1 MGTYYT
7 NVENAISRVSNP
19 ITRNSMQ
26 ERLARVT
33 NKQNNLNQGIE
44 QQAEAMVNQMAQGVD
59 VLGENQN
66 QQEVSNGKQ
75 MGFTAI
81 WLLGLVTGIVSAG
94 ILILGAV
101 LLK

>member
-1 MGTYYT
+1 MLQKMT
-7 NVENAISRVSNP
+7 
-19 ITRNSMQ
+19 
-26 ERLARVT
+26 
-33 NKQNNLNQGIE
+33 
-44 QQAEAMVNQMAQGVD
+44 QGVD